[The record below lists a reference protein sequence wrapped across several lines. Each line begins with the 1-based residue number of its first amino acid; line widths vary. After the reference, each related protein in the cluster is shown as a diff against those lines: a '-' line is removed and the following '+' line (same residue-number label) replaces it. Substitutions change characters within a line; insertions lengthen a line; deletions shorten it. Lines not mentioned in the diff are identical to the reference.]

1 MGDLFYG
8 IVENNFDPETL
19 GRVQV
24 RIVGKHTENRID
36 STQRDYLPVTD
47 LPWAQTLQMGTTI
60 SNESSNFSVPKNG
73 TVVVLSFIDEEEQM
87 PIILGSVPKIPETL
101 PDFTQG
107 FTDPNGENPTVESL
121 GTSPISNYATGNPVP
136 TGVTDKLADTES
148 NVVCV
153 DEVWSEPP
161 TPFAPVYPY
170 NQVIQSGQNVFELD
184 STPFAERINLQHV
197 AGSFKEIHPDG
208 SEVVKIKGEEYL
220 IVEGDRNIL
229 IKGGSNITVRGLT
242 SGHNLEATSDIKMKS
257 VVGNIELESSAG
269 MAEITA
275 PISITLDT
283 DGILNINAASGL
295 ITIDGTLIV
304 TASII
309 SLN

>member
-1 MGDLFYG
+1 MNLHYG
-8 IVENNFDPETL
+8 VVENAFDPEKL

-36 STQRDYLPVTD
+36 PTQRDYLPVTD
-47 LPWAQTLQMGTTI
+47 LPWAQTLQVGTTI
-60 SNESSNFSVPKNG
+60 SNESSGFAVPKNG

-107 FTDPNGENPTVESL
+107 FTDPNGENPSIESL

-136 TGVTDKLADTES
+136 TGVTEKINNVES
-148 NVVCV
+148 NVICV

-161 TPFAPVYPY
+161 TPFSPIYPF
-170 NQVIQSGQNVFELD
+170 NQVMQSGLNVFELD
-184 STPFAERINLQHV
+184 STPGAERINLQHV
-197 AGSFKEIHPDG
+197 TGSFKEVHPDG

-242 SGHNLEATSDIKMKS
+242 SGFNVEATRDVHMKS
-257 VVGNIELESSAG
+257 VAGNVKLEAEVGAVELTSP
-269 MAEITA
+269 T
-275 PISITLDT
+275 SIIVDT
-283 DGILNINAASGL
+283 DGVLTISALSGS
-295 ITIDGTLIV
+295 IIIDGILLV
-304 TASII
+304 SASVI

>member
-1 MGDLFYG
+1 MNLHYG
-8 IVENNFDPETL
+8 IVENNFDPELL

-36 STQRDYLPVTD
+36 PTQRDYLPVTD

-107 FTDPNGENPTVESL
+107 FSDPNGENPTLESL

-148 NVVCV
+148 NVICV

-197 AGSFKEIHPDG
+197 AVSFKEIHPDG

-229 IKGGSNITVRGLT
+229 IKGGNNITVRGLT
-242 SGHNLEATSDIKMKS
+242 SGYNLEATRDIKMKS
-257 VVGNIELESSAG
+257 VAG
-269 MAEITA
+269 QVEITA

-283 DGILNINAASGL
+283 DGVLNINAASGL
-295 ITIDGTLIV
+295 ITIDGALIV